1 MKILLAATCLA
12 AIAAPSFA
20 AGPGGIRKE
29 GSEAS
34 MAAVS
39 PSILWD
45 WKGAYDGLPP
55 FDKVDPKLFPPAFEA
70 AIAEQ
75 RTEIAAITA
84 NPKPATFENT
94 IAALERVGKKLD
106 RVGSIFGVM
115 TSNVSNDAWEALDK
129 DWSPKFAAVSDEIN
143 FNPALFARVKAVNAN
158 PKGLSAEQQRLTQ
171 RYYDGFVRS
180 GANLDTAGKA
190 ELGRIN
196 QRLASLFADFSSKLL
211 ADENSWTVVDSD
223 ADLAGMPAGN
233 VAAYKAA
240 AEKKG
245 GAGKFFVVNTRSAVD
260 PLLTFAANRAVREKV
275 WRKFIARGDNG
286 DANDTNAV
294 IAEMVKLRADRA
306 KLLGFDT
313 HADWRMQD
321 TMAMDP
327 AKAKAL
333 MMRVW
338 PAAVARVHEEVADM
352 QKIADAEGAKLT
364 IEPWDYL
371 YYAEK
376 VRKAKYDLDAAELK
390 PYFELN
396 NIIQASYWAAGK
408 LYGFEFK
415 EVTGTVPVF
424 APNVRVWEVRDGKRG
439 FVGLFYRD
447 DFARAGK
454 RSGAWMTSYRTPS
467 TFDGPV
473 TILASNN
480 NNFTEVAKGE
490 PVLISLDDAR
500 TLFHEFGHAIHY
512 LSVQQ
517 KYPGFGMP
525 RDFVEYPS
533 QMNEHWVL
541 TREVLDKFARHYKT
555 GAPIPQALIDKVKAS
570 EKFNQGYTVASY
582 LSSAIVDMD
591 LHTVPGGVVDP
602 DKFER
607 EDLAKLGMPKELVM
621 RHRLPQFG
629 HLFSSDSY
637 SAGYYSYLWSE
648 VMEADTWAA
657 FQESKVPWDPAVAKR
672 YKDVVLS
679 TGNTTDRAA
688 AFRAFRGRDPD
699 VKAYLDKRGF
709 PATGN

>member
-1 MKILLAATCLA
+1 MKTLLAATCLA
-12 AIAAPSFA
+12 ALAAPLLA
-20 AGPGGIRKE
+20 AT
-29 GSEAS
+29 AL
-34 MAAVS
+34 AAPAAAAAD

-45 WKGAYDGLPP
+45 WKGPYEGLPP
-55 FDKVDPKLFPPAFEA
+55 FDRTDPKLFPPALEA
-70 AIAEQ
+70 ALKARQ
-75 RTEIAAITA
+75 VEIDAIVANKAA
-84 NPKPATFENT
+84 PTFENT
-94 IAALERVGKKLD
+94 IAAMERAGQKLD
-106 RVGSIFGVM
+106 RVGSIFSVM
-115 TSNVSNDAWEALDK
+115 TSNVSNDTWEALDK
-129 DWSPKFAAVSDEIN
+129 DWSPKFAVADDAIN
-143 FNPALFARVKAVNAN
+143 FNDKLFRRVAAVAASS
-158 PKGLSAEQQRLTQ
+158 KRLTAEQARLTKH
-171 RYYDGFVRS
+171 YYDQFVRS
-180 GANLDTAGKA
+180 GANLDAAGKA
-190 ELGRIN
+190 RLGEIN
-196 QRLASLFADFSSKLL
+196 KRLASLFSDFSAKLL
-211 ADENSWTVVDSD
+211 ADENSWTVVDSE
-223 ADLAGMPAGN
+223 ADLAGMPAAN
-233 VAAYKAA
+233 LAAYKAA

-245 GAGKFFVVNTRSAVD
+245 GAGKFYVVNTRSAVD
-260 PLLTFAANRAVREKV
+260 PLLTFASNRDLRETV
-275 WRKFIARGDNG
+275 WKKFVARGDNG
-286 DANDTNAV
+286 DANDTNKV
-294 IAEMVKLRADRA
+294 IGEIVKLRAERA
-306 KLLGFDT
+306 KLLGFAT

-321 TMAMDP
+321 TMAGDP

-338 PAAVARVHEEVADM
+338 PAAVARVKEEVADM
-352 QKIADAEGAKLT
+352 QAIAAKEGNTAP
-364 IEPWDYL
+364 IAPWDYL
-371 YYAEK
+371 FYAEK
-376 VRKAKYDLDAAELK
+376 VRKAKYDLDQAELK

-396 NIIQASYWAAGK
+396 NIINASYWAAGR

-415 EVTGTVPVF
+415 EVTGTVPTF

-517 KYPGFGMP
+517 KYPGQGMP

-555 GAPIPQALIDKVKAS
+555 GAAMPKALVDKIKAS

-602 DKFER
+602 DAFER
-607 EDLAKLGMPKELVM
+607 EDLARLGMPKELVM

-648 VMEADTWAA
+648 VMQADTWAA

-679 TGNTTDRAA
+679 TGNSVDRGE
-688 AFRAFRGRDPD
+688 AFRKFRGRDPD
-699 VKAYLDKRGF
+699 VKAYLEKRGF